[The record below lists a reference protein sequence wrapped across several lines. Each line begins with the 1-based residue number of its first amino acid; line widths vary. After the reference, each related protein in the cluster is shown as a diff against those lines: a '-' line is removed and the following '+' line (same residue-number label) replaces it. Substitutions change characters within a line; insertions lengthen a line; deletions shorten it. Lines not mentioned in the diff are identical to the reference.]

1 MAPEL
6 SDRVGTWCRE
16 VGVDAKRSY
25 LVALACEEM
34 AHNVAD
40 HGVGKGEAEVD
51 IKVVL
56 RSDGALVLRI
66 RDNGRAFNPL
76 DYDLEAGDNF
86 GCIGIK
92 LVRSLIADLEY
103 QNVLGL
109 NNTVATLKP

>member
-1 MAPEL
+1 MPKGVIWWPWPARRWPI
-6 SDRVGTWCRE
+6 TWPTTAWAR
-16 VGVDAKRSY
+16 ARP
-25 LVALACEEM
+25 
-34 AHNVAD
+34 
-40 HGVGKGEAEVD
+40 EVD

-56 RSDGALVLRI
+56 RADGALVLRI

-76 DYDLEAGDNF
+76 DYDLEAGDSL

>member
-1 MAPEL
+1 MWCNPEGEEHL
-6 SDRVGTWCRE
+6 FTFADMKRWSDKT
-16 VGVDAKRSY
+16 ANY
-25 LVALACEEM
+25 LAA
-34 AHNVAD
+34 

-86 GCIGIK
+86 GCIGSK

-109 NNTVATLKP
+109 NNTVVTLKP